1 MLRKFPM
8 KSLRDTPAFWVETWA
23 LALQALRA
31 NKVRA
36 ALTMLG
42 VIIGSACI
50 VLVVTVGL
58 AGRRYIIRQIEG
70 VGANIVYAYLIRS
83 SNSEHVTLADQISVD
98 DMEAMRTGIPDVRQV
113 AGTNNIPMT
122 LVVGGVEHPVNLI
135 GVTNGFQEI
144 RNLVIV
150 SGRYFDPDDMA
161 TRSKV
166 CLLTKDLAEEVF
178 PGQDP
183 VNQVIRVGEMYFTV
197 IGVFRERVSTFG
209 QSEITRGSLLI
220 PFPLVKDFTGE
231 SYIETLYIQADRPD
245 EVPDVTHAVA
255 DMLQSRHRT
264 GAQYFVQNLTSLL
277 ETARRI
283 SMALTLTLI
292 LIALIALIISG
303 IGIMNIMLVTVTER
317 TREIGIRKAI
327 GAPRDAIRYQFLMEA
342 FVISATGALAGIGIA
357 TFIPVLIDYVVSYFP
372 EVGNV
377 DIPIS
382 WLSVVVAF
390 VVSSSTGLI
399 FGYLPANRAAK
410 LNPTEA
416 LHYE

>member
-1 MLRKFPM
+1 M
-8 KSLRDTPAFWVETWA
+8 KTLRDTPAFWVETWS

-50 VLVVTVGL
+50 VMVVTVGL

-70 VGANIVYAYLIRS
+70 VGANLVFADLVRS
-83 SNSEHVTLADQISVD
+83 SSAVHATLADEISVD
-98 DMEAMRTGIPDVRQV
+98 DMEAIKAGVPHVRHV

-122 LVVGGVEHPVNLI
+122 VVVGGVERPVNLV
-135 GVTNGFQEI
+135 GVTDGFQQI
-144 RNLVIV
+144 RNLVIEN
-150 SGRYFDPDDMA
+150 GRYFDPDDMA
-161 TRSKV
+161 TRNKV
-166 CLLTKDLAEEVF
+166 CLLTEELARRVF

-183 VNQVIRVGEMYFTV
+183 VGQDIRVGELHFSV

-209 QSEITRGSLLI
+209 QSEITRESLLI
-220 PFPLVKDFTGE
+220 PFSLIKDYTGVD
-231 SYIETLYIQADRPD
+231 YIETLYAQADSPEQVPMVTR
-245 EVPDVTHAVA
+245 EVGE
-255 DMLQSRHRT
+255 MLQARHRA
-264 GAQYFVQNLTSLL
+264 GAEYHVQNLSNILD
-277 ETARRI
+277 TARSI
-283 SMALTLTLI
+283 SMALTVTLI

-357 TFIPVLIDYVVSYFP
+357 TFVPALIDYLVSFFP

-382 WLSVVVAF
+382 WVSVVVAF
-390 VVSSSTGLI
+390 VVSSSTGLL
-399 FGYLPANRAAK
+399 FGYLPANRAARM
-410 LNPTEA
+410 NPTEA
-416 LHYE
+416 LRYE

>member
-1 MLRKFPM
+1 
-8 KSLRDTPAFWVETWA
+8 
-23 LALQALRA
+23 
-31 NKVRA
+31 
-36 ALTMLG
+36 
-42 VIIGSACI
+42 
-50 VLVVTVGL
+50 VTVGL

-98 DMEAMRTGIPDVRQV
+98 DMEAMRTGIPHVRQV

-122 LVVGGVEHPVNLI
+122 LVVGGVERPVNLI
-135 GVTNGFQEI
+135 GVTNGFQQI

-220 PFPLVKDFTGE
+220 PFPLIKDFTGE
-231 SYIETLYIQADRPD
+231 SYIETLYVQADRPD

-283 SMALTLTLI
+283 SMALTLTLVV
-292 LIALIALIISG
+292 IALIALIISG

-382 WLSVVVAF
+382 WLSVIVAF
-390 VVSSSTGLI
+390 VVSSSTGLL
-399 FGYLPANRAAK
+399 FGFLPANRAAK
-410 LNPTEA
+410 MNPTEA
-416 LHYE
+416 LRYE

>member
-1 MLRKFPM
+1 M
-8 KSLRDTPAFWVETWA
+8 KTLRDTPAFWVETWS

-50 VLVVTVGL
+50 VMVVTVGL

-70 VGANIVYAYLIRS
+70 VGANLVFADLVRS
-83 SNSEHVTLADQISVD
+83 SSTVHATLADEISVD
-98 DMEAMRTGIPDVRQV
+98 DMEAIKAGVPHVRHV

-122 LVVGGVEHPVNLI
+122 VVVGGVERPVNLV
-135 GVTNGFQEI
+135 GVTDGFQQI
-144 RNLVIV
+144 RNLVIEN
-150 SGRYFDPDDMA
+150 GRYFDPDDMA
-161 TRSKV
+161 TRNKV
-166 CLLTKDLAEEVF
+166 CLLTEELARRVF

-183 VNQVIRVGEMYFTV
+183 VGQDIRVGELHFSV

-209 QSEITRGSLLI
+209 QSEITRESLLI
-220 PFPLVKDFTGE
+220 PFSLIKDYTGVD
-231 SYIETLYIQADRPD
+231 YIETLYAQADSPEQVPMVTR
-245 EVPDVTHAVA
+245 EVGE
-255 DMLQSRHRT
+255 MLQARHRA
-264 GAQYFVQNLTSLL
+264 GAEYHVQNLSNILD
-277 ETARRI
+277 TARSI
-283 SMALTLTLI
+283 SMALTVTLI

-357 TFIPVLIDYVVSYFP
+357 TFVPALIDYLVSFFP

-382 WLSVVVAF
+382 WVSVVVAF
-390 VVSSSTGLI
+390 VVSSSTGLL
-399 FGYLPANRAAK
+399 FGYLPANRAARM
-410 LNPTEA
+410 NPTEA
-416 LHYE
+416 LRYE